1 MAEKSNIAK
10 LPELTPKFWEFVGGK
25 VAEWVRAD
33 CRKGIM
39 QDGSANH
46 PLSRKYKKYKDNDMR
61 RFTDGKRLG
70 DTATGTGKTTDVVG
84 GGFTIVNGQIYRVEH
99 RTTRTGKVK
108 KTLKQRR
115 FPLVGKSLQTIGTP
129 YVTMMLTGD
138 TMRGLKPEK
147 PTKDGVTMAFNPK
160 DSVKIWGNQQIGYN
174 VVGLNRVNIELVR
187 QQIIKEFNKNKVKYL
202 NKDIKIGVRF

>member
-70 DTATGTGKTTDVVG
+70 DTISSKG
-84 GGFTIVNGQIYRVEH
+84 GNQR
-99 RTTRTGKVK
+99 
-108 KTLKQRR
+108 TLKTRR
-115 FPLVGKSLQTIGTP
+115 FPLVGRSLQTIGTP

-147 PTKDGVTMAFNPK
+147 PTKNGVTMAFNPK